1 VELGGVGV
9 WSVALRYGD
18 KDEVVAAAAEL
29 ESLGYSAL
37 WFPDTGGDVFGAAT
51 SLLGATRSIVVA
63 TGVLNLWMHDP
74 AETADGFARLSGAH
88 PGRFLLGIG
97 ASHAPVVDGTE
108 PGRYRQPLTAMA
120 AYLDA
125 IDTADPPVPPEA
137 RVLAA
142 LGPKMLTLAR
152 ERAAGAHPYLTT
164 PEHTQRAREI
174 LGADR
179 LLAPEQR
186 VVLETDR
193 ATARDVGRQHLA
205 GYMRLPNYTNNLRRL
220 GFTDDDLAGAGSD
233 RLVDALVAWGDEAT
247 IARRVR
253 EHHDAGADHVCIQAL
268 TGDGNAFPREAWRR
282 LAPALV
288 EATAP

>member
-1 VELGGVGV
+1 MELGGVGV
-9 WSVALRYGD
+9 WSTPLRSGARD
-18 KDEVVAAAAEL
+18 DVVDAAAEL
-29 ESLGYSAL
+29 GSLGYSAL
-37 WFPDTGGDVFGAAT
+37 WFGDVGGDVFGAAAT
-51 SLLGATRSIVVA
+51 LLEATRSIMVA
-63 TGVLNLWMHDP
+63 TGILNLWMHDP
-74 AETADGFARLSGAH
+74 AETAAGFARLSAAH

-97 ASHAPVVDGTE
+97 ASHAPIVDRTD
-108 PGRYRQPLTAMA
+108 PGRYRQPLAAMA

-125 IDTADPPVPPEA
+125 LDTAEPPVPAEA

-152 ERAAGAHPYLTT
+152 ERSAGAHPYLTT
-164 PEHTQRAREI
+164 PEHTQQAREI

-186 VVLETDR
+186 VVLETDP
-193 ATARDVGRQHLA
+193 ATAREVGRQHLA
-205 GYMRLPNYTNNLRRL
+205 IYLRLPNYTNNVRRL

-233 RLVDALVAWGDEAT
+233 RLVDTLVAWGDEDTVAL
-247 IARRVR
+247 RVR

-268 TGDGNAFPREAWRR
+268 TGDRNALPREAWRR

-288 EATAP
+288 EAG

>member
-1 VELGGVGV
+1 MELGGVGV
-9 WSVALRYGD
+9 WSTPLRSGARD
-18 KDEVVAAAAEL
+18 DVVDAAAEL
-29 ESLGYSAL
+29 GSLGYSAL
-37 WFPDTGGDVFGAAT
+37 WFGDVGGDVFGAAAT
-51 SLLGATRSIVVA
+51 LLEATRSIMVA
-63 TGVLNLWMHDP
+63 TGILNLWMHDP
-74 AETADGFARLSGAH
+74 AETAAGFARLSAAH

-97 ASHAPVVDGTE
+97 ASHAPIVDRTD
-108 PGRYRQPLTAMA
+108 PGRYRQPLAAMA

-125 IDTADPPVPPEA
+125 LDTAEPPVPAEA

-152 ERAAGAHPYLTT
+152 ERSAGAHPYLTT
-164 PEHTQRAREI
+164 PEHTQQAREI

-186 VVLETDR
+186 VVLETDP
-193 ATARDVGRQHLA
+193 ATAREVGRQHLA
-205 GYMRLPNYTNNLRRL
+205 IYLRLPNYTNNVRRL

-233 RLVDALVAWGDEAT
+233 RLVDTLVAWGDEDT
-247 IARRVR
+247 VARRVR

-268 TGDGNAFPREAWRR
+268 TGDRNALPREAWRR

-288 EATAP
+288 EAG

>member
-1 VELGGVGV
+1 MEPGGVGV
-9 WSVALRYGD
+9 WSGALRYGAR
-18 KDEVVAAAAEL
+18 DEIVEGAAEL

-37 WFPDTGGDVFGAAT
+37 WFPDTGGEPSWLEAAST
-51 SLLGATRSIVVA
+51 LLEATRSVVVA
-63 TGVLNLWMHDP
+63 TGILNLWTHDP
-74 AETADGFARLSGAH
+74 AGTADGFARLSGAH
-88 PGRFLLGIG
+88 PGRFLLGLG
-97 ASHAPVVDGTE
+97 ASHAAIVDRTE
-108 PGRYRQPLTAMA
+108 PGRYQRPLAAMA

-125 IDTADPPVPPEA
+125 LEVAEPPVPAEA
-137 RVLAA
+137 RVLAG

-164 PEHTQRAREI
+164 PEHTQQAREI

-193 ATARDVGRQHLA
+193 AAARELGRRHLEV
-205 GYMRLPNYTNNLRRL
+205 YLRLPNYTNNLRRL
-220 GFTDDDLAGAGSD
+220 GFTDDDLAGGGSD
-233 RLVDALVAWGDEAT
+233 RLVDSLVAWGDEDT

-253 EHHDAGADHVCIQAL
+253 EHHDAGADHVCIQVVTADRRRL
-268 TGDGNAFPREAWRR
+268 PREGWRR

-288 EATAP
+288 EAG

>member
-1 VELGGVGV
+1 V
-9 WSVALRYGD
+9 WSGALRYGAR
-18 KDEVVAAAAEL
+18 DEIVEGAAEL

-37 WFPDTGGDVFGAAT
+37 WFPDTGGEPSWLEAAST
-51 SLLGATRSIVVA
+51 LLEATRSVMVA
-63 TGVLNLWMHDP
+63 TGILNLWTHDP
-74 AETADGFARLSGAH
+74 AGTADGFARLSGAH
-88 PGRFLLGIG
+88 PGRFLLGLG
-97 ASHAPVVDGTE
+97 ASHAAIVDRTE
-108 PGRYRQPLTAMA
+108 PGRYQRPLAAMA

-125 IDTADPPVPPEA
+125 LEVAEPPVPAEA
-137 RVLAA
+137 RVLAS

-164 PEHTQRAREI
+164 PEHTQQAREI

-193 ATARDVGRQHLA
+193 AAARELGRRHLEV
-205 GYMRLPNYTNNLRRL
+205 YLRLPNYTNNLRRL
-220 GFTDDDLAGAGSD
+220 GFTDDDLAGGGSD
-233 RLVDALVAWGDEAT
+233 RLVDSLVAWGDEDT

-253 EHHDAGADHVCIQAL
+253 EHHDAGADHVCIQVVTADRRRL
-268 TGDGNAFPREAWRR
+268 PREGWRR

-288 EATAP
+288 EAG

>member
-9 WSVALRYGD
+9 WSVPLRYGA
-18 KDEVVAAAAEL
+18 KDEVVDAAAEL
-29 ESLGYSAL
+29 ESLGYRAL
-37 WFPDTGGDVFGAAT
+37 WFPDIGGDVFGAAT
-51 SLLGATRSIVVA
+51 TLLEAARRLVVA

-74 AETADGFARLSGAH
+74 ADTADGFARLASVH

-97 ASHAPVVDGTE
+97 ASHAASVDRME
-108 PGRYRQPLTAMA
+108 PGRYHRPLAAMA

-125 IDTADPPVPPEA
+125 LDTAKPPVPAGA

-164 PEHTQRAREI
+164 PEHTQRARTI

-186 VVLETDR
+186 IVLETDR
-193 ATARDVGRQHLA
+193 AAAREIGRQHLA
-205 GYMRLPNYTNNLRRL
+205 LYLRLPNYTNNLRRL
-220 GFTDDDLAGAGSD
+220 GFTDDDLAGADSD
-233 RLVDALVAWGDEAT
+233 RLVDTLVSWGDEDT

-253 EHHDAGADHVCIQAL
+253 EHYDAGANHVCVQAL
-268 TGDGNAFPREAWRR
+268 TGDQDTFPREAWRR
-282 LAPALV
+282 LAPALI
-288 EATAP
+288 EAS

>member
-1 VELGGVGV
+1 VEPGGVGV
-9 WSVALRYGD
+9 WSGTLRYGA
-18 KDEVVAAAAEL
+18 KDEVVEAAAEL

-37 WFPDTGGDVFGAAT
+37 WFPDVGGEPSWLGAAST
-51 SLLGATRSIVVA
+51 LLEATRSVVVA
-63 TGVLNLWMHDP
+63 TGILNLWTHDP
-74 AETADGFARLSGAH
+74 VETADGFARLSGAH

-97 ASHAPVVDGTE
+97 ASHAAIVDRTE
-108 PGRYRQPLTAMA
+108 SARYRRPLAAMA

-125 IDTADPPVPPEA
+125 LELAEPPVPAEG

-193 ATARDVGRQHLA
+193 AAARELGRRHLA
-205 GYMRLPNYTNNLRRL
+205 VYLRLPNYTNNLRRL
-220 GFTDDDLAGAGSD
+220 GFTDDDLAGGGTD
-233 RLVDALVAWGDEAT
+233 RLVDSLVAWGDEDT

-253 EHHDAGADHVCIQAL
+253 EHRDAGADHVCIQVVTPDRNSL
-268 TGDGNAFPREAWRR
+268 PRQAWRR

-288 EATAP
+288 EAG

>member
-1 VELGGVGV
+1 VDLGGVGV
-9 WSVALRYGD
+9 WSAALRYRAQ
-18 KDEVVAAAAEL
+18 DEVADAAAEL

-37 WFPDTGGDVFGAAT
+37 WFPDTGGDVFGAAAT
-51 SLLGATRSIVVA
+51 LLEATRSIVVA

-74 AETADGFARLSGAH
+74 ADTAVGFARLSTDH

-97 ASHAPVVDGTE
+97 ASHAPIVDGTE
-108 PGRYRQPLTAMA
+108 PGRYRRPLAAMG

-125 IDTADPPVPPEA
+125 LDTAEPPVPAQA

-152 ERAAGAHPYLTT
+152 EWAAGAHPYLTT

-174 LGADR
+174 LGADK
-179 LLAPEQR
+179 LLAPEQK
-186 VVLETDR
+186 VVLETDP
-193 ATARDVGRQHLA
+193 ATAREVGRQHLA

-253 EHHDAGADHVCIQAL
+253 EHHDAGANHVCIQAL
-268 TGDGNAFPREAWRR
+268 TGDRNTFPREAWRR
-282 LAPALV
+282 LAPAFV
-288 EATAP
+288 RAG

>member
-1 VELGGVGV
+1 V
-9 WSVALRYGD
+9 WSGALRYGSR
-18 KDEVVAAAAEL
+18 DEIVEGAAEL

-37 WFPDTGGDVFGAAT
+37 WFPDTGGEPSWLEAAST
-51 SLLGATRSIVVA
+51 LLEATRSVVVA
-63 TGVLNLWMHDP
+63 TGILNLWTHDP
-74 AETADGFARLSGAH
+74 AGTADGFARLSGAH
-88 PGRFLLGIG
+88 PGRFLLGLG
-97 ASHAPVVDGTE
+97 ASHAAIVDRTE
-108 PGRYRQPLTAMA
+108 PGRYQRPLAAMA

-125 IDTADPPVPPEA
+125 LEVAEPPVPAEA
-137 RVLAA
+137 RILAG

-164 PEHTQRAREI
+164 PEHTQQAREI

-193 ATARDVGRQHLA
+193 AAARELGRRHLEV
-205 GYMRLPNYTNNLRRL
+205 YLRLPNYTNNLRRL
-220 GFTDDDLAGAGSD
+220 GFTDDDLAGGGSD
-233 RLVDALVAWGDEAT
+233 RLVDSLVAWGDEDT

-253 EHHDAGADHVCIQAL
+253 EHHDAGADHVCIQVVTADRRRL
-268 TGDGNAFPREAWRR
+268 PREGWRR

-288 EATAP
+288 EAG

>member
-1 VELGGVGV
+1 MEPGGVGV
-9 WSVALRYGD
+9 WSGALRYGAR
-18 KDEVVAAAAEL
+18 DEIVEGAAEL

-37 WFPDTGGDVFGAAT
+37 WFPDTGGEPSWLEAAST
-51 SLLGATRSIVVA
+51 LLEATRSVMVA
-63 TGVLNLWMHDP
+63 TGILNLWTHDP
-74 AETADGFARLSGAH
+74 AGTADGFARLSGAH
-88 PGRFLLGIG
+88 PGRFLLGLG
-97 ASHAPVVDGTE
+97 ASHAAIVDRTE
-108 PGRYRQPLTAMA
+108 PGRYQRPLAAMA

-125 IDTADPPVPPEA
+125 LEVAEPPVPAEA
-137 RVLAA
+137 RVLAS

-164 PEHTQRAREI
+164 PEHTQQAREI

-193 ATARDVGRQHLA
+193 AAARELGRRHLEV
-205 GYMRLPNYTNNLRRL
+205 YLRLPNYTNNLRRL
-220 GFTDDDLAGAGSD
+220 GFTDDDLAGGGSD
-233 RLVDALVAWGDEAT
+233 RLVDSLVAWGDEDT

-253 EHHDAGADHVCIQAL
+253 EHHDAGADHVCIQVVTADRRRL
-268 TGDGNAFPREAWRR
+268 PREGWRR

-288 EATAP
+288 EAG